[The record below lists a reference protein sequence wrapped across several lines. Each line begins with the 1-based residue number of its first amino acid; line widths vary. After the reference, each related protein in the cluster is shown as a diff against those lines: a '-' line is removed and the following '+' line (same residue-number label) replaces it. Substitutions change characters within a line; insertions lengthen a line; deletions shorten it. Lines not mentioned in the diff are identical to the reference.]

1 MVEDIEATAVQV
13 IADSGTNQMVE
24 DTGTTAV
31 QVIADSMTDQIVMD
45 TEATADRVVTDSET
59 NQMVPYTTMAVQPK
73 ELVFVAAGIKNAPAL
88 GKRRREVRTSYD
100 ETSDS
105 ESEKIPRS

>member
-73 ELVFVAAGIKNAPAL
+73 ELVSV
-88 GKRRREVRTSYD
+88 RRELRMRPHWVNAGV
-100 ETSDS
+100 
-105 ESEKIPRS
+105 K